1 MTFNEHI
8 LVEPEQP
15 TTQPTI
21 LIVGAEQNPLTPKP
35 FKRFLS
41 LPSLSPMN
49 KFMGYFWELSK

>member
-1 MTFNEHI
+1 MTFNKHI
-8 LVEPEQP
+8 VVKPEQP
-15 TTQPTI
+15 TI
-21 LIVGAEQNPLTPKP
+21 SIVGVEQNPLTPKP

>member
-1 MTFNEHI
+1 MSKIEHT
-8 LVEPEQP
+8 ETMPK
-15 TTQPTI
+15 QPTI
-21 LIVGAEQNPLTPKP
+21 SIVGVEQNPLTPKP